1 MDGTKDM
8 LGQIVKGL
16 KSVNDEVLRAAG
28 ANPDQDAVGLYKLNP
43 VEVEPSWRIALMKAP
58 GFTPCAYKVI
68 S

>member
-43 VEVEPSWRIALMKAP
+43 VEVEPS
-58 GFTPCAYKVI
+58 
-68 S
+68 